1 MFNLSANSKEES
13 GRPVSGKQDEGKIME
28 SLNQKIMNCA
38 SILTGIS
45 HEMRTQMN
53 AIVAF
58 SFLLNKTDYNSEE
71 REEFSNHIYSSC
83 EQIISLF
90 DNFLDSAII
99 DTGNSKTEPGICS
112 SDKLFNGLLSEFR
125 DTLKKECYKDLI
137 LMTEN
142 QSFDPTE
149 YLIDG
154 NRLTRVIRNLF
165 QNALANTKSGYIKI
179 GYYFRDDKLTFYI
192 LDSGQGFFKSKE
204 FLQSQ
209 DLAISLARF
218 NDTYSLVNLALTRK
232 LIQVME
238 GSIWIECNGLAG
250 SAIYFSVPAPAA
262 LAGEKAINK
271 FSNTMSTI

>member
-1 MFNLSANSKEES
+1 MFNLSANIKEGS
-13 GRPVSGKQDEGKIME
+13 GRPESGIQDEGKNME
-28 SLNQKIMNCA
+28 SCNQKIMNCA

-58 SFLLNKTDYNSEE
+58 SFLLNKTDYNEGE
-71 REEFSNHIYSSC
+71 KEEFSNHIYSSC

-99 DTGNSKTEPGICS
+99 DTGNSKTEPGICNP
-112 SDKLFNGLLSEFR
+112 DQIFNELLSEFR
-125 DTLKKECYKDLI
+125 DTLKKEIYKDLI

-142 QSFDPTE
+142 QSFNHTE

-165 QNALANTKSGYIKI
+165 QNALSNTKSGYIKV
-179 GYYFRDDKLTFYI
+179 GYYFRDDKLTYYI
-192 LDSGQGFFKSKE
+192 LDSGQGYFKCKE
-204 FLQSQ
+204 FLQTQ
-209 DLAISLARF
+209 DLAVPLTRF
-218 NDTYSLVNLALTRK
+218 SDTYSAVNLALTRK
-232 LIQVME
+232 LIQIME

-250 SAIYFSVPAPAA
+250 SAIYFSIPAPAIV
-262 LAGEKAINK
+262 AGEKVINK

>member
-1 MFNLSANSKEES
+1 MFNLSANIKEES
-13 GRPVSGKQDEGKIME
+13 GRPGSGKQNEGKIME
-28 SLNQKIMNCA
+28 SCNQKIMNCA
-38 SILTGIS
+38 SILTGMS
-45 HEMRTQMN
+45 HELRTQMN

-58 SFLLNKTDYNSEE
+58 SFLLNKTDYNEE
-71 REEFSNHIYSSC
+71 EKEEFSNHIYSSC

-99 DTGNSKTEPGICS
+99 DTGNSKTEPGICCP
-112 SDKLFNGLLSEFR
+112 DQIFNELLSEFR
-125 DTLKKECYKDLI
+125 DILKKDAYKDLI

-142 QSFDPTE
+142 QSFNRTE

-165 QNALANTKSGYIKI
+165 QNALSNTKSGYIKV
-179 GYYFRDDKLTFYI
+179 GYYFRDDRLTFYI
-192 LDSGQGFFKSKE
+192 LDSGQGFFKSRE

-209 DLAISLARF
+209 DLAVPLTRF
-218 NDTYSLVNLALTRK
+218 SDTYSAVNLELTRK
-232 LIQVME
+232 LIQIME

-250 SAIYFSVPAPAA
+250 SAIYFSVPAPAVV
-262 LAGEKAINK
+262 AGEKVINK